1 MYPSRFNFFQED
13 GEENVQIDQTDDSS
27 NNEVVDTAEEEP
39 VQEAMFD
46 AGFNNLRMKVYQAI
60 GDRFNVTNVFK
71 GMNGKDKFD
80 ITSDDMPNV
89 RTTVESTGTG
99 CNVVTWG
106 VNKIKTH
113 YRGISLSMAA
123 NNIISLFDNPELLLE
138 EAVPNFSRFGNVF
151 MESNDE
157 EEDKEDDDNED
168 LDKTLKDMIL
178 PTYKMNMIQKK
189 LNY

>member
-13 GEENVQIDQTDDSS
+13 GEENAQIDQTDDSS

-89 RTTVESTGTG
+89 RTTV
-99 CNVVTWG
+99 
-106 VNKIKTH
+106 
-113 YRGISLSMAA
+113 
-123 NNIISLFDNPELLLE
+123 
-138 EAVPNFSRFGNVF
+138 
-151 MESNDE
+151 
-157 EEDKEDDDNED
+157 
-168 LDKTLKDMIL
+168 
-178 PTYKMNMIQKK
+178 
-189 LNY
+189 